1 MLSRLLH
8 YGLILPLSNLPF
20 WVLYRLSDIG
30 YYIIYYIIRYRRKV
44 VFGNLQRS
52 FPNYTTAQIQRLAKL
67 YYRHLC
73 DLGVESLKI
82 FSISIE
88 EAIVRNRIVN
98 PEVAARFF
106 DQGRSI
112 IFSAG
117 HYNNWEL
124 CVLASDAQL
133 KHKSIGVYTQIRN
146 EYFEKVM
153 RVTRG
158 RYGMELVTKKEIKA
172 FHEKNRHRLTATIL
186 ANDQAPSP
194 STKRAY
200 RMMFLNQETDVMY
213 GTEKFAREYDYP
225 VVFAAIRKVRRGW
238 YETRL
243 QVMEEHPGTTPYGD
257 ITERMTR
264 LIEAQILEEPQYW
277 LWSHKRWKK
286 RNYAVDRDKS
296 LEPDS

>member
-1 MLSRLLH
+1 M
-8 YGLILPLSNLPF
+8 
-20 WVLYRLSDIG
+20 
-30 YYIIYYIIRYRRKV
+30 

-52 FPNYTTAQIQRLAKL
+52 FPHLDPAQIKRLAKL

-88 EAIVRNRIVN
+88 EAIARNRIVN
-98 PEVAARFF
+98 PEVAGRFF

-146 EYFEKVM
+146 KYFEKVM
-153 RVTRG
+153 RKTRG

-225 VVFAAIRKVRRGW
+225 VVFAAIKKVRRGW
-238 YETRL
+238 YETHL
-243 QVMEEHPGTTPYGD
+243 QVMEEHPRNTPYGD
-257 ITERMTR
+257 ITERMTH

-286 RNYAVDRDKS
+286 RNYAVDRAEDRS
-296 LEPDS
+296 LVAP

>member
-1 MLSRLLH
+1 
-8 YGLILPLSNLPF
+8 
-20 WVLYRLSDIG
+20 
-30 YYIIYYIIRYRRKV
+30 
-44 VFGNLQRS
+44 LQRS
-52 FPNYTTAQIQRLAKL
+52 FPHKSPGEIRHLATL

-88 EAIVRNRIVN
+88 EAIARNRIVN
-98 PEVAARFF
+98 PEVAGRFY
-106 DQGRSI
+106 DEGRSI

-133 KHKSIGVYTQIRN
+133 KHKSVGVYTPIRN
-146 EYFEKVM
+146 AYFERVM
-153 RVTRG
+153 RKTRG
-158 RYGMELVTKKEIKA
+158 RYGMELVPKKEIKA

-200 RMMFLNQETDVMY
+200 RMMFLNQETDVMF

-225 VVFAAIRKVRRGW
+225 VVFAAITKVKRGW

-243 QVMEEHPGTTPYGD
+243 QVMEEHPRNTPYGD

-286 RNYAVDRDKS
+286 RNYAVDRAGSAGQHRDPS
-296 LEPDS
+296 NDNAGGPRA